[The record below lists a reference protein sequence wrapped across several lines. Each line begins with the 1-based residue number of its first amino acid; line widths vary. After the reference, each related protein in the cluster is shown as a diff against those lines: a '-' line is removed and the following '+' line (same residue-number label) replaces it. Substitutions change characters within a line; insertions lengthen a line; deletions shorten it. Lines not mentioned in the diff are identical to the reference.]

1 MTIFK
6 TIEKLSQLHYLVKN
20 ERTGNPEYL
29 AKRLGISRSSLYNM
43 IDELKS
49 HNAPI
54 EYSRSKESFFYTKW
68 FELELKCTLRLIDD
82 EGELK
87 KIIGGCEIFSSVH
100 FFGRKGD
107 NFIPIS

>member
-20 ERTGNPEYL
+20 ERTGSPQYL
-29 AKRLGISRSSLYNM
+29 AKRLGMSRASLYRL
-43 IDELKS
+43 IEDLKL
-49 HNAPI
+49 HDAPI
-54 EYSRSKESFFYTKW
+54 EYSRSKETFLYTKW

-87 KIIGGCEIFSSVH
+87 RIIGGCDIFSSVS
-100 FFGRKGD
+100 FLRREDD
-107 NFIPIS
+107 NFTLIS